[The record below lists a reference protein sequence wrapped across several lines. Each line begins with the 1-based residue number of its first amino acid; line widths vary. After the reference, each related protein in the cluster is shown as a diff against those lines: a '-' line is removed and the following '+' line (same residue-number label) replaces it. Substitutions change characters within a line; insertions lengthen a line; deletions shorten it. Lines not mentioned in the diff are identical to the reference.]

1 MDNLVKEK
9 EQELLILNQ
18 AKKIDET
25 EKLYQESKQ
34 KERIKL
40 KL

>member
-9 EQELLILNQ
+9 EQELLILSQ

-25 EKLYQESKQ
+25 EKLYQESK
-34 KERIKL
+34 
-40 KL
+40 